1 MNKNNY
7 GESNRSNQSK
17 KSKNVLLGII
27 IGLFVIAVI
36 ALAGVY
42 AAGERYYSTHFL
54 KGTVVN
60 DIDVSGMTIEE
71 LNQKI
76 RLYQLTIT
84 ERTAEG
90 DYVDEI
96 ITGDEIGL
104 QLSSTEDLRK
114 ILENQKKGK
123 WITENGQ
130 SYDIDNFVDYDSE
143 VWEQCM
149 GYLQCFSDEFQ
160 QAPTDATLSEY
171 DEVTNTY
178 QIIPETQGNQLK
190 KQQAVTLLSEAVRQL
205 VTSVNLEE
213 EDCYVTPTVYS
224 DDSQL
229 NTLLTNLNH
238 FVNVTITYT
247 FGDTIEVVDGD
258 LINQWVVINE
268 DNSISLDTAH
278 VDEYVASLRK
288 KYDTIFRS
296 RTFVTT
302 YGEEITI
309 PTGDYGW
316 WMNYGQ
322 ESKEL
327 AAMIEAG
334 ESGERTPVYYQTAAQ
349 YGKQDYGNTYIEL
362 NLTAQHMFYYENGEL
377 VLESDFVSGNSSK
390 GNATPDGVY
399 GVTYKQRNA
408 TLVGEDYE
416 TPVSYWMPFNMHI
429 GLHDATWRYQFG
441 SDLYKKSGSHGCIN
455 LPYKVAQ
462 ELYSRISQG
471 TAVICYYLEGTESDS
486 ITEQTSEDIAQ
497 AVIERISEIGAVTKD
512 SEKAIV
518 RARTVYEELTAAEK
532 KLVTNYDVLTAAEK
546 AYKELTKKK

>member
-7 GESNRSNQSK
+7 GHSNRSSGSK
-17 KSKNVLLGII
+17 KSKNILLGIV

-60 DIDVSGMTIEE
+60 EIDVSGMTIDE

-76 RLYQLTIT
+76 SLYQLTIT
-84 ERTAEG
+84 ERTPEG
-90 DYVDEI
+90 DYVDETI
-96 ITGDEIGL
+96 SGDEIGL
-104 QLSSTEDLRK
+104 QLSSTDDLRR
-114 ILENQKKGK
+114 ILESQKKGK
-123 WITENGQ
+123 WITERGQ
-130 SYDIDNFVDYDSE
+130 SYEIDDFVDYDE
-143 VWEQCM
+143 EIWEQCM

-171 DEVTNTY
+171 DEESNTY
-178 QIIPETQGNQLK
+178 QILPETQGNKLK
-190 KQQAVTLLSEAVRQL
+190 KEQVITLLSDAVRQL
-205 VTSVNLEE
+205 ETSVNLEE
-213 EDCYVTPTVYS
+213 QDCYVTPNVYS

-247 FGDTIEVVDGD
+247 FDETVEVVDGD
-258 LINQWVVINE
+258 LIHQWVIVNE
-268 DNSISLDTAH
+268 DNTISLDTTK

-288 KYDTIFRS
+288 KYDSIFRS
-296 RTFVTT
+296 RTFMTS
-302 YGEEITI
+302 YGEEITLT
-309 PTGDYGW
+309 TGDYGW
-316 WMNYGQ
+316 WMNYAQ

-349 YGKQDYGNTYIEL
+349 YSKPDYGNTYIEV

-377 VLESDFVSGNSSK
+377 VLESDFVSGNSSR

-399 GVTYKQRNA
+399 GITYKQRNA

-429 GLHDATWRYQFG
+429 GLHDATWRYKFG
-441 SDLYKKSGSHGCIN
+441 SDFYKTSGSHGCIN
-455 LPYKVAQ
+455 LPYKIAQ

-471 TAVICYYLEGTESDS
+471 TPVICYYLEGTESDS

-546 AYKELTKKK
+546 AYKELTKKN